1 MNRRSVIIAA
11 VILAVSVLWVL
22 SGVVFGDREAPEQ
35 TAQAPGSKP
44 PAPTATPKASVQV
57 RRQSAEVMQAALSIP
72 GRTEAFRKVSL
83 RAEVAGPVEAILAER
98 GATLRAGQPVL
109 RIAAKARRE
118 RLDEATA
125 RLAQRRIE
133 FEAASTLQ
141 AKGFQ
146 SQIRLAETKAMFEAA
161 EAEQRQAAL
170 DVANLEVKSPIDG
183 VLETRAA
190 EVGSFMEVNGV
201 VGTIVD
207 LDPIRVV
214 ANATERD
221 VTQLHPGMKGSAR
234 LLDGTA
240 LEGTITYVA
249 ASAEP
254 NTRTFRVELEVP
266 NPGNRIRDGLTA
278 ALNLPVAET
287 KAHRVSPGILTL
299 ADNGTVGVK
308 LVEADGTA
316 RFAPVQL
323 LGNAPDGGVWL
334 GGLPDII
341 TLVTVG
347 QDFIT
352 HGQKVI
358 TVMEKAP

>member
-22 SGVVFGDREAPEQ
+22 SGVVFGGREAPEQ
-35 TAQAPGSKP
+35 ATKAPGTAP
-44 PAPTATPKASVQV
+44 PATQASVQV
-57 RRQSAEVMQAALSIP
+57 RRQTAEVMQSALSIP

-146 SQIRLAETKAMFEAA
+146 SQIRLAETKALFEAA

-183 VLETRAA
+183 VLETREA

-201 VGTIVD
+201 VGIIVD

-221 VTQLHPGMKGSAR
+221 VTQLRPGMKGGAR
-234 LLDGTA
+234 LLDGTE
-240 LEGTITYVA
+240 LDGTITYVA

-254 NTRTFRVELEVP
+254 NTRTFRVELEIP
-266 NPGNRIRDGLTA
+266 NPGNRVRDGLTA
-278 ALNLPVAET
+278 SLRLPVADT

-308 LVEADGTA
+308 LVETDGTA

-323 LGNAPDGGVWL
+323 LGNAPDGAMWL
-334 GGLPDII
+334 GGLPDVIN
-341 TLVTVG
+341 LVTVG

-352 HGQKVI
+352 HGQKVT

>member
-22 SGVVFGDREAPEQ
+22 SGVVFGDRKAPEQ

-44 PAPTATPKASVQV
+44 PALQASVQV
-57 RRQSAEVMQAALSIP
+57 RRQSAEMMQAALSIP
-72 GRTEAFRKVSL
+72 GQTEAFRKVSL
-83 RAEVAGPVEAILAER
+83 RAEVAGPVETILAER

-109 RIAAKARRE
+109 RIAARARRE

-133 FEAASTLQ
+133 FEAASSLQ

-146 SQIRLAETKAMFEAA
+146 SQIRLAETKSLFEAA

-170 DVANLEVKSPIDG
+170 DVAHLEVKSPIDG
-183 VLETRAA
+183 VLETREA

-221 VTQLHPGMKGSAR
+221 VTQLRPGMKGSAR

-240 LEGTITYVA
+240 LDGTITYVA

-278 ALNLPVAET
+278 SLSLPMAET

-352 HGQKVI
+352 HGQKVT

>member
-22 SGVVFGDREAPEQ
+22 SGVVFGDRKAPEQ

-44 PAPTATPKASVQV
+44 PAPTASVQV

-83 RAEVAGPVEAILAER
+83 RAEAAGPVEAILAER

-133 FEAASTLQ
+133 FDAASTLQ

-170 DVANLEVKSPIDG
+170 DVAHLEVKSPIDG
-183 VLETRAA
+183 VLETREA

-221 VTQLHPGMKGSAR
+221 VTQLRPGMKGSAR
-234 LLDGTA
+234 LLDGTP

-278 ALNLPVAET
+278 SLSLPVAET

-341 TLVTVG
+341 NLVTVG

-352 HGQKVI
+352 HGQKVT

>member
-1 MNRRSVIIAA
+1 MNRRSVIIAT

-22 SGVVFGDREAPEQ
+22 SGVLFKPDDAPKRTETSPQ
-35 TAQAPGSKP
+35 GTAKA
-44 PAPTATPKASVQV
+44 AAAIASVKT
-57 RRQSAEVMQAALSIP
+57 RRQAAEPMQAALTIP
-72 GRTEAFRKVSL
+72 GRTEAMRKVSL
-83 RAEVAGPVEAILAER
+83 RAEVAGPVEAVLAER

-118 RLDEATA
+118 RLAEATA

-133 FEAASTLQ
+133 HEAASTLQ

-146 SQIRLAETKAMFEAA
+146 SQIRLAETKSLLGAA

-170 DVANLEVKSPIDG
+170 DVAHLEVKSPIGG
-183 VLETRAA
+183 VLETRDA

-207 LDPIRVV
+207 LDPIRIV

-221 VTQLHPGMKGSAR
+221 VAQLRPGLKGTAR
-234 LLDGTA
+234 LLDGTEM
-240 LEGTITYVA
+240 EGTITYVA
-249 ASAEP
+249 ATAEP
-254 NTRTFRVELEVP
+254 NTRTFRIELEVP
-266 NPGNRIRDGLTA
+266 NPDNRIRDGLTA
-278 ALNLPVAET
+278 ELRLPVAET
-287 KAHRVSPGILTL
+287 LAHRVSPGILTL

-323 LGNAPDGGVWL
+323 LGNAPDGAMWL
-334 GGLPDII
+334 GGLPNEIN
-341 TLVTVG
+341 LVTVG
-347 QDFIT
+347 QDFVT
-352 HGQKVI
+352 HGQKVNA
-358 TVMEKAP
+358 TAEGAR

>member
-11 VILAVSVLWVL
+11 VILAFSVLWIL
-22 SGVVFGDREAPEQ
+22 SGVLFGGDDPPPAAEAK
-35 TAQAPGSKP
+35 AAGAPP
-44 PAPTATPKASVQV
+44 PAPRVQV
-57 RRQSAEVMQAALSIP
+57 RRQEAELMQAALAIP
-72 GRTEAFRKVSL
+72 GRTEAQRKISL

-98 GATLRAGQPVL
+98 GANLRAGQPVL

-125 RLAQRRIE
+125 RLEQRRIE
-133 FEAASTLQ
+133 YEAAKTLQ

-146 SQIRLAETKAMFEAA
+146 SQIRLAETRAQFEAA
-161 EAEQRQAAL
+161 QAEKRQAAL
-170 DVANLEVKSPIDG
+170 DVDNLDVKSPIDG
-183 VLETRAA
+183 VLETRDA

-207 LDPIRVV
+207 LDPIRIV

-221 VTQLHPGMKGSAR
+221 VTRLSAGMKGSAR
-234 LLDGTA
+234 LLDGTE
-240 LEGTITYVA
+240 LQGTIVYVA
-249 ASAEP
+249 AAAEP
-254 NTRTFRVELEVP
+254 NTRTFRIELEVA

-278 ALNLPVAET
+278 SVTLPVAQT

-323 LGNAPDGGVWL
+323 LGNAPDGSMWL
-334 GGLPDII
+334 GGLPDTIN
-341 TLVTVG
+341 LVTVG

-352 HGQKVI
+352 QGQKV
-358 TVMEKAP
+358 TAVMEAAP

>member
-22 SGVVFGDREAPEQ
+22 SGVVFGDRKAPEQ

-44 PAPTATPKASVQV
+44 PAPTASVQV

-133 FEAASTLQ
+133 FDAASTLQ

-170 DVANLEVKSPIDG
+170 DVAHLEVKSPIDG
-183 VLETRAA
+183 VLETREA

-221 VTQLHPGMKGSAR
+221 VTQLRPGMKGSAR
-234 LLDGTA
+234 LLDGTP

-278 ALNLPVAET
+278 SLSLPVAET

-341 TLVTVG
+341 NLVTVG

-352 HGQKVI
+352 HGQKVT

>member
-11 VILAVSVLWVL
+11 VILAFSVLWVL
-22 SGVVFGDREAPEQ
+22 SGALFGKDDH
-35 TAQAPGSKP
+35 P
-44 PAPTATPKASVQV
+44 PAATAPKTGAAPVAPNVQV
-57 RRQSAEVMQAALSIP
+57 RRQNAEPMQAALAIP
-72 GRTEAFRKVSL
+72 GRTEAQRKVSL
-83 RAEVAGPVEAILAER
+83 RAEVSGPVEAILAAR
-98 GATLRAGQPVL
+98 GAVVRAGQPVL

-118 RLDEATA
+118 RLEEATA
-125 RLAQRRIE
+125 RLEQRRIE
-133 FEAASTLQ
+133 YEAARTLQ

-146 SQIRLAETKAMFEAA
+146 SQIRLAETKAQLEAA

-170 DVANLEVKSPIDG
+170 DVSHLEVKAPIDG
-183 VLETRAA
+183 VLETRDA
-190 EVGSFMEVNGV
+190 EVGSFMEINGV

-207 LDPIRVV
+207 LDPIRIV

-221 VTQLHPGMKGSAR
+221 VTRLSAGMKGSAR
-234 LLDGTA
+234 LLDGTE
-240 LEGTITYVA
+240 LQGTIIYVS

-254 NTRTFRVELEVP
+254 NTRTFRIELEVP
-266 NPGNRIRDGLTA
+266 NPGNQIRDGLTA
-278 ALNLPVAET
+278 SVNLPVAQT
-287 KAHRVSPGILTL
+287 LAHRVSPGILTL

-323 LGNAPDGGVWL
+323 LGNAPDGAMWL
-334 GGLPDII
+334 GGLPDVI

-352 HGQKVI
+352 HGQKV
-358 TVMEKAP
+358 TAVMEKAP